1 MRDPDAMVSDGVD
14 YVTRINLYN
23 LNFWMVVLIKK
34 LYPGREFNFC
44 HHPPTSSISGHFIYI
59 PHNPQESELYELVYT
74 NSYIGSARCTL
85 KVGAAGCTL
94 KVGAAG
100 CTLTVG
106 AASDTNCT
114 P

>member
-44 HHPPTSSISGHFIYI
+44 HHRCALAARATCSQLGLCPSRLALRTYSWGFAPCG
-59 PHNPQESELYELVYT
+59 
-74 NSYIGSARCTL
+74 ARCAL
-85 KVGAAGCTL
+85 AAGN
-94 KVGAAG
+94 
-100 CTLTVG
+100 
-106 AASDTNCT
+106 TNCT
-114 P
+114 S